1 MKARR
6 IIEGAAFGPE
16 GIRAAGTAFD
26 AAWGEIADRFGAD
39 MHGEARDHLAASII
53 SAARDDS
60 ADVEAL
66 RRAGLTA
73 MARHYPLHLIAPTTP
88 AEPPSAKV
96 GGADD

>member
-16 GIRAAGTAFD
+16 VLRAAGTAFD

-39 MHGEARDHLAASII
+39 
-53 SAARDDS
+53 ARDDS

-88 AEPPSAKV
+88 AEPPSATV